1 MDRKIQGDEMNSS
14 TAMEGERAAALIG
27 AALKLCGN
35 TKKAQEMFRL
45 AADLRRQ
52 GIKASAR
59 EEAI

>member
-1 MDRKIQGDEMNSS
+1 MNSS